1 MSDDSGLNFG
11 LRRMAAGIIRTR
23 YQASRPTH
31 EVRGHTPHT
40 CDAVH
45 ICELGPFPRRFQ
57 LGRVDPP
64 GNATPAG

>member
-1 MSDDSGLNFG
+1 
-11 LRRMAAGIIRTR
+11 MAAGIMRTR

-45 ICELGPFPRRFQ
+45 IFELGTFPLRFQ